1 MQISS
6 WRDYYWAFTKEFGK
20 KCYETWKEEALISL
34 VAIMFVYLINRN
46 EVDVKTAMLAISYT
60 LALFVPFHIFRV
72 SWILF
77 KKNKGETLPESWG
90 VIGIVFGLGALLL
103 AVWTAAWFYTMQ
115 PTVRL
120 FRAPDSRDVTIVQL
134 QAQMDAFKEH
144 ESPDSL
150 RRRTMKVADEVYDY
164 LEKRERNHPPRA
176 YPNSSEPNPSEER
189 RKMIQQ
195 CLNYDQQTLD
205 YHFNHFRDRMVGIVR
220 EYNARGVRTG
230 FLENDFTQRVPVI
243 AFPGSP
249 WEGTQIDEL
258 GQFRDLAYRV
268 DARGNLITF

>member
-1 MQISS
+1 
-6 WRDYYWAFTKEFGK
+6 
-20 KCYETWKEEALISL
+20 
-34 VAIMFVYLINRN
+34 
-46 EVDVKTAMLAISYT
+46 
-60 LALFVPFHIFRV
+60 
-72 SWILF
+72 
-77 KKNKGETLPESWG
+77 
-90 VIGIVFGLGALLL
+90 
-103 AVWTAAWFYTMQ
+103 
-115 PTVRL
+115 
-120 FRAPDSRDVTIVQL
+120 VTIVQL